1 MSERKY
7 GKAKTIVAKLV
18 LILFGIFLG
27 VSIAEIALRIA
38 GYSYP
43 DFFMLDEARGYALR
57 PGMEGWFRKEGE
69 SYVRINSDGLRD
81 RQHTKAKPENTLRIA
96 VLGDSYAEALQV
108 PMEQAFW
115 AVMEGE
121 VRGCG
126 LFAGK
131 EIEVLNFGVSG
142 YGTAQE
148 LITLRDHVWDYSPD
162 IVLLAVTTSND
173 ITDNSLQLRRRVQA
187 PYFFYRDGVLILDES
202 FKNSKGFNLR
212 QSIIGR
218 AGDWLSNHLRVVQAV
233 QESLRG
239 LRILFLSWRSQSE
252 NHFQPPQWPSTRKAD
267 IVAKSVELGTDNV
280 VYLEPVNPVWN
291 DAWRVT
297 EGLIVAMRDEVGARG
312 AKLVVVTLSNGPQV
326 LPEPHAREAF
336 MKRLVIDDLFYP
348 DNRIKD
354 LCVNERIPV
363 ITLAPDMQDYA
374 EKSKVFLHGF
384 GSDIGNGHWNA
395 VGHRV
400 AGQLIAR
407 KLCEGVAK

>member
-1 MSERKY
+1 M
-7 GKAKTIVAKLV
+7 
-18 LILFGIFLG
+18 
-27 VSIAEIALRIA
+27 
-38 GYSYP
+38 
-43 DFFMLDEARGYALR
+43 
-57 PGMEGWFRKEGE
+57 
-69 SYVRINSDGLRD
+69 
-81 RQHTKAKPENTLRIA
+81 
-96 VLGDSYAEALQV
+96 
-108 PMEQAFW
+108 
-115 AVMEGE
+115 
-121 VRGCG
+121 
-126 LFAGK
+126 
-131 EIEVLNFGVSG
+131 
-142 YGTAQE
+142 
-148 LITLRDHVWDYSPD
+148 
-162 IVLLAVTTSND
+162 
-173 ITDNSLQLRRRVQA
+173 
-187 PYFFYRDGVLILDES
+187 
-202 FKNSKGFNLR
+202 
-212 QSIIGR
+212 
-218 AGDWLSNHLRVVQAV
+218 QAV

-280 VYLEPVNPVWN
+280 VYLEPANPVWN

-326 LPEPHAREAF
+326 LPERHAREAF